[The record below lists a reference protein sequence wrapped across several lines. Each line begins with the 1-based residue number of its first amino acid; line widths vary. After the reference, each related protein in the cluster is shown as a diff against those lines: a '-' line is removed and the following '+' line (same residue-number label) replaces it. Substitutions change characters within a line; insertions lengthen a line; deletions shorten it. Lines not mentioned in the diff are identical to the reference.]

1 MTFSLLE
8 TLRLEAGDLSALEAH
23 LDRIAASARHFDWP
37 LDRSALR
44 TLARQ
49 RAAEHPTGIWRL
61 RLLCAPDGE
70 LVAQALPSVD
80 EPVPL
85 RAALARTPVRS
96 TDPWL
101 AHKTTNRTIYE
112 AHRAARPDLQEVLL
126 WNECGEL
133 TEFTTGNVVL
143 RLEGRLLT
151 PPLAA
156 GVLPGVARA
165 AALATGQIA
174 EATLNRGHSIQA
186 AEVWHL
192 NSLRGWRPVV
202 MDQGS

>member
-8 TLRLEAGDLSALEAH
+8 TLRLEAGELPTLEAH
-23 LDRIAASARHFDWP
+23 LDRMAASGRHFSWP

-49 RAAEHPTGIWRL
+49 RAAEHPAGVWRL
-61 RLLCAPDGE
+61 RLLCAPDGG
-70 LVAQALPSVD
+70 LSAQALPLMD

-85 RAALARTPVRS
+85 RAALARTPIRS
-96 TDPWL
+96 TDPRL
-101 AHKTTNRTIYE
+101 AHKTTDRAVYE
-112 AHRAARPDLQEVLL
+112 AHRIARPELQEVLL
-126 WNECGEL
+126 WNERGEL

-143 RLEGRLLT
+143 RLGGQLLT

-165 AALATGQIA
+165 AALAAGEVS
-174 EATLNRGHSIQA
+174 EAPLSPEHLAQA
-186 AEVWHL
+186 VEIWHL
-192 NSLRGWRPVV
+192 NSLRGWRPVAV
-202 MDQGS
+202 EP

>member
-8 TLRLEAGDLSALEAH
+8 TLRLEAGQLPALDAH
-23 LDRIAASARHFDWP
+23 LDRMAASARHFGWP
-37 LDRSALR
+37 LDRAALR

-49 RAAEHPTGIWRL
+49 RAAEHPAGVWRL
-61 RLLCAPDGE
+61 RLLCAPDGG
-70 LVAQALPSVD
+70 LSAQALPLVD

-96 TDPWL
+96 TDSRL
-101 AHKTTNRTIYE
+101 THKTTDRAVYE
-112 AHRAARPDLQEVLL
+112 AHRAARLDIQEVLL
-126 WNECGEL
+126 WNERSEL

-143 RLEGRLLT
+143 RLGGQLLT

-165 AALATGQIA
+165 AALAAGEIS
-174 EATLNRGHSIQA
+174 EALLTRDHLMRA

-192 NSLRGWRPVV
+192 NSLRGWRPVAV
-202 MDQGS
+202 KP